1 MKKFFKDN
9 ATLIALFVLG
19 LILTIVTSFDVTD
32 GKVTFDIMNNMFFN
46 ARNLNNLTRQVT
58 LIGIISIGMTMVILL
73 GGIDLSVGSIVGIS
87 GIVVALLMSYG
98 VNMWVAILLT
108 VLLTGIL
115 IGVLNGFL
123 IAHYKIPPFIITLG
137 MMTIARGLA
146 LIFSN
151 NSSVPIA
158 VPFFAV
164 LGGEYIPQTASIIII
179 ILGLIFSFYSIYSGI
194 QKKKSYGITVKSSSI
209 IWNIFITIAGIAL
222 ALMVFGGYR
231 GIPIPV
237 AIFIVLIIIGEFILR
252 KTKLGR
258 SIYAVGGN
266 EDAARLSG
274 ISVFK
279 INMFVYTTV
288 SALSAVSGILLASR
302 LNGAAPTLGN
312 MFELDAIAAVVV
324 GGTSLNGGS
333 GTIKGTIIGTFI
345 IGFLNNGMSMLNV
358 DTSYQFVVKGLII
371 ILAVWFDVMNKRKKV

>member
-158 VPFFAV
+158 DPFFAV

>member
-73 GGIDLSVGSIVGIS
+73 GGIDLSVGSIVG
-87 GIVVALLMSYG
+87 
-98 VNMWVAILLT
+98 
-108 VLLTGIL
+108 
-115 IGVLNGFL
+115 
-123 IAHYKIPPFIITLG
+123 
-137 MMTIARGLA
+137 LA

-158 VPFFAV
+158 DPFFAV

>member
-19 LILTIVTSFDVTD
+19 LILTIVTSFDATD

-115 IGVLNGFL
+115 IGVWNGFL

-137 MMTIARGLA
+137 MMTIARRLA

-158 VPFFAV
+158 DPFFAV

-237 AIFIVLIIIGEFILR
+237 AIFIVLIIIEEFILR

>member
-115 IGVLNGFL
+115 IGVWNGFL

-158 VPFFAV
+158 DPFFAV

-333 GTIKGTIIGTFI
+333 GTIIGTIIGTFI